1 MRFWPGLRLLAATAG
16 LLLANCSGQPTLSA
30 VPETQTAT
38 VVVTPSPQPSVTP
51 TEYDGLCTYVWANQ
65 ALTEETVALGQA
77 VRAAG
82 FIEVES
88 QATAYGEN
96 CVDMGSNAVISF
108 IPQQTDFFF
117 DVAVTDIKDT
127 QVMGQWVVALF
138 EILKK
143 FQPGAVP
150 GKNPGRV
157 EFVFQD
163 GQRSTAIDLSQ
174 ARGRELI
181 GQGLRGGALFEA
193 ILREQ

>member
-1 MRFWPGLRLLAATAG
+1 LYLLAVTAA
-16 LLLANCSGQPTLSA
+16 LLVTSCSAGQPTSSA

-38 VVVTPSPQPSVTP
+38 VAVTPSPEPSVTP
-51 TEYDGLCTYVWANQ
+51 TEYDGLCSFVWANQ

-77 VRAAG
+77 IRAAG
-82 FIEVES
+82 LIEVES

-127 QVMGQWVVALF
+127 QVLGQWVVTLF

-143 FQPGAVP
+143 FQPGTVP

-157 EFVFQD
+157 EIVFQD
-163 GQRSTAIDLSQ
+163 GQHSTAIDLSQ
-174 ARGRELI
+174 AKGRELI
-181 GQGLRGGALFEA
+181 GQGLRGSALFEA